1 MRKVLLPALIIIG
14 ASLLII
20 RVFYLQIIDDSF
32 KLKSDNNAIKIKY
45 DYPERGYIY
54 DRNGVLL
61 VANQPSYDIMVIPRE
76 LNKTDTLEFCKLLN
90 ISKEDFIKKVEKARV
105 YSPRLPSVFLAQL
118 NKNEFAAFQEKI
130 RKFEGFYFQKRSL
143 RDYEVDYGANIF
155 GFITQA
161 NEKLIEKNNYYKS
174 GDLIGK
180 QGVEES
186 YEKFLRGIKGVKY
199 FQKDKFNREIGSYK
213 EGKYDTIAVQGED
226 INLTIDSEIQKYG
239 EQLMVNKR
247 GGIVAIEPTTGEILA
262 LVTAPSYD
270 PSILVGRQRSK
281 NYTKLYHDSIAKPLY
296 DRGLLAEYPPGS
308 PFKIMTGL
316 VGLQEE
322 VVTEETTFVCNHG
335 FSYARGR
342 FQRCHCGGGVR
353 DLHVGIYKS
362 CNAYFSNVYLRTIAK
377 YQKTPYAVDVWS
389 NHIKSFGL
397 GQFMGYDL
405 PTGKKGNIPTSTTYK
420 KIYPNWGYSGK
431 TIISNAIGQGE
442 VLMTPIQLANMM
454 SAVANQGYYYT
465 PHIIKKIKGEKIDKK
480 FTTKHVTTI
489 DKKYFPPMISGLFD
503 VKHLYYT
510 LSYNED
516 NEQAEWVAYELIG
529 HKGKQKHYQRPFF
542 IKDPNVTTGSA
553 DWKNYKNSGYDK
565 GHLCPAGDMI
575 SDKKGYDETFYTS
588 NISPQLHAFNEGIWN
603 RLEQK
608 TRYWSVKYEKVYVIT
623 GGILSSN
630 LSTIGNEKVAVPNFF
645 YKIIGNISGDKFKM
659 IAFLI
664 PNAKSDKPLYDYVVS
679 VDTIEKMTGIDFFP
693 KLEDKIEANL
703 EKKADYKEWSF

>member
-32 KLKSDNNAIKIKY
+32 KLKSENNAIKIKY

-90 ISKEDFIKKVEKARV
+90 ITKDDFIKRIGKAKV
-105 YSPRLPSVFLAQL
+105 YSPRLPSVFMAQL

-161 NEKLIEKNNYYKS
+161 NEKLIEKNHYYKS

-186 YEKFLRGIKGVKY
+186 YENILRGIKGVKY

-213 EGKYDTIAVQGED
+213 EGKFDTIAVQGED
-226 INLTIDSEIQKYG
+226 INLTIDAQIQKYG

-247 GGIVAIEPTTGEILA
+247 GGIVAIEPSTGEILA

-270 PSILVGRQRSK
+270 PGILVGRQRSK
-281 NYTKLYHDSIAKPLY
+281 NYTKLYHDSIANPLY
-296 DRGLLAEYPPGS
+296 DRGLLAQYPPGS

-316 VGLQEE
+316 VGLQEGVIDE
-322 VVTEETTFVCNHG
+322 KTTFVCNHG
-335 FSYARGR
+335 FYYAPGR
-342 FQRCHCGGGVR
+342 FQRCHCGGGVL
-353 DLHVGIYKS
+353 DFHVGIYKS
-362 CNAYFSNVYLRTIAK
+362 CNAYFSNVYLRTIGK
-377 YQKTPYAVDVWS
+377 YKNTPYAVDVWS

-405 PTGKKGNIPTSTTYK
+405 PTGKRGKIPTSKTYK
-420 KIYPNWGYSGK
+420 RMYPGWGYSGK

-442 VLMTPIQLANMM
+442 VLVTPIQLANMM
-454 SAVANQGYYYT
+454 ATVSNHGYYYT
-465 PHIIKKIKGEKIDKK
+465 PHIIKKIKGEKIDTK

-489 DKKYFPPMISGLFD
+489 DPKYFPPMISGLFD
-503 VKHLYYT
+503 VYNRGTAYALRVEGIDICGKTGTAENFAKIGGKRVQLKDHSIFVAFAPKDNPKIAIAVLVENGGFGATIAGPIASLMIEKYLRKKITRTDLETRVLNTSLQSRYAILGG
-510 LSYNED
+510 LSE
-516 NEQAEWVAYELIG
+516 EVKKEL
-529 HKGKQKHYQRPFF
+529 R
-542 IKDPNVTTGSA
+542 IKDSITQSKTKAAVQKIDTT
-553 DWKNYKNSGYDK
+553 KT
-565 GHLCPAGDMI
+565 
-575 SDKKGYDETFYTS
+575 KK
-588 NISPQLHAFNEGIWN
+588 
-603 RLEQK
+603 
-608 TRYWSVKYEKVYVIT
+608 
-623 GGILSSN
+623 
-630 LSTIGNEKVAVPNFF
+630 
-645 YKIIGNISGDKFKM
+645 
-659 IAFLI
+659 
-664 PNAKSDKPLYDYVVS
+664 
-679 VDTIEKMTGIDFFP
+679 
-693 KLEDKIEANL
+693 
-703 EKKADYKEWSF
+703 